1 MTLTFLAWYRHFN
14 KNNGGVK
21 LVWWIQTS
29 LLKEMMRSWKY
40 FPYASEM
47 PTPTYNWVSSV
58 VLVKVPRDQIQS
70 FTQREPCRW
79 EGLSGDNT
87 RKTLRTNLVIMLC
100 TLCCSFCTRYL
111 CHWKRS
117 DFNSLFHTLHHF
129 PHIFGNFCL

>member
-14 KNNGGVK
+14 KNNGGAK

-40 FPYASEM
+40 FPYASKM

-58 VLVKVPRDQIQS
+58 VLVKVPRGHIQS
-70 FTQREPCRW
+70 FTQREPFRW

-87 RKTLRTNLVIMLC
+87 RKTLRTNLVIMLY

-111 CHWKRS
+111 RYWKRS
-117 DFNSLFHTLHHF
+117 DFNSLFHILHHF